1 MKSESVSDR
10 APWGHSGLH
19 EFTFSCHVCGMS
31 ATHRSQSVH
40 FKALTLVCSSL
51 SQYKAESF
59 ASRKPLSAN
68 PTEMVSQCQ
77 SSEQDYSYL
86 FSLWLPRTLTLSLQ
100 LAPCPSSVRE
110 NVSMFQI
117 SLCQDLI
124 IATKA
129 SGTVPY
135 TSGFL
140 LVLHS
145 TLYLELVYPV
155 KFSPKY
161 CKDLEVSSAINSFSE
176 IIGCSVSS
184 KTLDFSRILNG
195 DHSPY
200 LKLFHLET
208 FVYPHALIC
217 TILAGIHCL
226 FFFFF

>member
-1 MKSESVSDR
+1 MHL
-10 APWGHSGLH
+10 HSGD
-19 EFTFSCHVCGMS
+19 S
-31 ATHRSQSVH
+31 ALEKDIYAH
-40 FKALTLVCSSL
+40 
-51 SQYKAESF
+51 
-59 ASRKPLSAN
+59 
-68 PTEMVSQCQ
+68 
-77 SSEQDYSYL
+77 YSYL
-86 FSLWLPRTLTLSLQ
+86 FSLWLTRTLTLSLQ
-100 LAPCPSSVRE
+100 LAPFPSSVRE

-226 FFFFF
+226 FFFFFLICVSGFKLYTPLLLENLNLQFEVLSKLLGSMIAKAIFSSV

>member
-1 MKSESVSDR
+1 ME
-10 APWGHSGLH
+10 L
-19 EFTFSCHVCGMS
+19 
-31 ATHRSQSVH
+31 
-40 FKALTLVCSSL
+40 
-51 SQYKAESF
+51 ESF
-59 ASRKPLSAN
+59 LTMQMFKY
-68 PTEMVSQCQ
+68 
-77 SSEQDYSYL
+77 SSKCIYIVVDSDLEKDIHAYYSYL
-86 FSLWLPRTLTLSLQ
+86 FSLWLSRTLTLSLQ
-100 LAPCPSSVRE
+100 LAPCPSSLRE
-110 NVSMFQI
+110 NVSVFQI

-124 IATKA
+124 ISTKA
-129 SGTVPY
+129 SETVPY
-135 TSGFL
+135 TWGFL
-140 LVLHS
+140 LVPHS

-184 KTLDFSRILNG
+184 KTLGFSRILNG

-226 FFFFF
+226 FFFFFFNMCLRI